1 MLMGSAAAHVYTSGL
16 PFLARPLHSPQLAC
30 CTGCHTKA
38 YACLL
43 HGPSHSSDQRGVS
56 LPGGAG
62 GGLLRGRG
70 LGDAAAPVLAML
82 LAGMDTRGGGA
93 ADCLLQHIELLCWQ
107 PVTYRI
113 TGSLYALL

>member
-1 MLMGSAAAHVYTSGL
+1 MLMGSAAAHVYATGL
-16 PFLARPLHSPQLAC
+16 PSLARLLHSPQHAC
-30 CTGCHTKA
+30 STGCHTQA

-93 ADCLLQHIELLCWQ
+93 ADCLLRHIEQLCQQ
-107 PVTYRI
+107 PVDCRT